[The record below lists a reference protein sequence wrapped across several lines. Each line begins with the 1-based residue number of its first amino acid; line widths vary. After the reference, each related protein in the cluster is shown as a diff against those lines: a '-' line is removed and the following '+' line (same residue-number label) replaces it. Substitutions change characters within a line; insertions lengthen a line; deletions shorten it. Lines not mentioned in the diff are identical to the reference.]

1 MPPSAS
7 STALIFSFE
16 SFGLSPT
23 EKNTRSPRMPAK
35 AECVAAF
42 KFPPFL
48 ESKLYIGIPSV
59 SLNHNT
65 NFTESWGVG
74 GCKSQGN
81 SMSFSGAAQTTRAG
95 TGNIK
100 RRKMLKFFD
109 GKVSCTAKLNWKK
122 VILRSKVHLVYVS
135 RWRLKKK
142 MNWSSWT
149 IERNIYHY
157 FFWRDRHLMDWFQVK
172 KSNLMKNSN
181 RIFVMETNKHRINE
195 IFSSTCY
202 NGTKTNLT

>member
-95 TGNIK
+95 TDK
-100 RRKMLKFFD
+100 RRKMLKFYQNIFLHSNIKRKKSFD
-109 GKVSCTAKLNWKK
+109 FT
-122 VILRSKVHLVYVS
+122 IHVHLVYVS
-135 RWRLKKK
+135 RQRLTKWETGHRQK
-142 MNWSSWT
+142 
-149 IERNIYHY
+149 NINHY
-157 FFWRDRHLMDWFQVK
+157 FCWRDEWQTFDGSPSK
-172 KSNLMKNSN
+172 
-181 RIFVMETNKHRINE
+181 
-195 IFSSTCY
+195 
-202 NGTKTNLT
+202 